1 MPTESAATPAGE
13 IAPFARLLAPRS
25 VAVIGASEDARKI
38 GGQPMRF
45 LTEFGFAGSVYPVNP
60 RSERIRGLPCFRSAA
75 ELPGPC
81 DVALIAVP
89 AAAVPQALRDC
100 GRGGIPYAIV
110 LSAGFRELGER
121 GAGLQRELEQALADT
136 GVRIIGP
143 NCQGVMNLHA
153 RAYLGFGHAFS
164 NPELKPGPV
173 AMVTQSGGF
182 GYSVVS
188 AAQREGIGFGHVFS
202 TGNEASI
209 SALELM
215 AVLIERPEVEVLVT
229 YLEGVSDG
237 RALLALGTR
246 ALELGKPILVW
257 KVGDTGAGRR
267 AVASHT
273 ANMTASAELF
283 RAAFE
288 RGGFVPIRDIDDL
301 LDALHTFLG
310 GRRPRGRSV
319 TILTT
324 SGGAGV
330 LTADRCE
337 QAGLELPLP
346 DPKSVAAI
354 REVAPDFASLG
365 NPVDVTAHFSGAW
378 QEYNRI
384 IRVLLDDPTV
394 DTLIV
399 RSIGGANALAWSE
412 QFLPMVAASDKPV
425 IVSQNEPPERIGAM
439 IAKLR
444 EARVPMIATP
454 ARCAAAAGALA
465 GFAERCRSA
474 RRWQREPARTRE
486 RVELPED
493 LPASGTLGEHRSKA
507 LLRAY
512 GIPVTDEVLYTPEA
526 LDRLDHLP
534 FDPPLAVK
542 IESPDIPHKTES
554 GAIRLGVGGLVELK
568 AAGREVLAAARAY
581 APRARIDGLLV
592 QRMARGTEVIAGAVN
607 DPVFGPVVMFGLG
620 GVATELLHD
629 VTHEFAPFDEAT
641 ARALIGRVRSA
652 PLLTGWRGRPALDV
666 DALARAL
673 CALSWLAADHADRI
687 AEIDINPLFVDVRG
701 VLAADALVSLRPS
714 SAPGDERAP

>member
-1 MPTESAATPAGE
+1 MPTDPGPNDAGAGE
-13 IAPFARLLAPRS
+13 PYSRLLAPQA

-45 LTEFGFAGSVYPVNP
+45 LTEFGFSGSVYPVNP
-60 RSERIRGLPCFRSAA
+60 RYERIRGLPCFPSAA
-75 ELPGPC
+75 QLPGPC
-81 DVALIAVP
+81 DVALVAVP

-100 GRGGIPYAIV
+100 ARGGVPYAIV

-121 GAGLQRELEQALADT
+121 GAALQRELDEVLATT

-164 NPELKPGPV
+164 NPDLKPGPV

-209 SALELM
+209 SALEMM

-229 YLEGVSDG
+229 YLEGVGDG
-237 RALLALGTR
+237 RALLDLGAR

-257 KVGDTGAGRR
+257 KVGDTRAGRR

-283 RAAFE
+283 REAFE
-288 RGGFVPIRDIDDL
+288 RGGFVQIRDIDDL
-301 LDALHTFLG
+301 LDALHTFLA
-310 GRRPRGRSV
+310 GRRPHGRGV
-319 TILTT
+319 AILTT

-337 QAGLELPLP
+337 QAGLDLPLP
-346 DPKSVAAI
+346 DARSVAAI

-365 NPVDVTAHFSGAW
+365 NPVDVTAHFSSAW

-394 DTLIV
+394 DSLIV
-399 RSIGGANALAWSE
+399 RSIGGANALPWVE
-412 QFLPMVAASDKPV
+412 QFLPIVAASDKPV

-439 IAKLR
+439 IARLR
-444 EARVPMIATP
+444 EAGVPMIPTP
-454 ARCAAAAGALA
+454 ARCAAALGALA
-465 GFAERCRSA
+465 GFADRCRA
-474 RRWQREPARTRE
+474 PGRWQRNPERSVERRE
-486 RVELPED
+486 WPDD
-493 LPASGTLGEHRSKA
+493 LPTDGTLGEHRSKTLIA
-507 LLRAY
+507 AY
-512 GIPVTDEVLYTPEA
+512 GIPVTDEVLLTPEA
-526 LDRLDHLP
+526 VDRLDRLP

-554 GAIRLGVGGLVELK
+554 GAVRLNVGGLVELK
-568 AAGREVLAAARAY
+568 AAAREVLAAARAH
-581 APRARIDGLLV
+581 APDARLDGILV
-592 QRMARGTEVIAGAVN
+592 QRMARGTEVILGAVN

-629 VTHEFAPFDEAT
+629 VTHEFAPFDLDT
-641 ARALIGRVRSA
+641 ARAMIRRVRSA

-666 DALARAL
+666 EALARAL
-673 CALSWLAADHADRI
+673 CALSWLAHDHADRLS
-687 AEIDINPLFVDVRG
+687 EIDINPLFVDVRG
-701 VLAADALVSLRPS
+701 VTAADALISLRASPP
-714 SAPGDERAP
+714 PGANGAA